1 MARAILLALLF
12 LLSWILY
19 LDRAAISTAK
29 DLVAGDLGLS
39 NDAVGIVFGAFALGY
54 AVAQIPSG
62 WFADRFGPRV
72 ALAAVVAGWSVFTSL
87 TGFARGFASLVAI
100 RFLFGV
106 AEAGAFPGSARAF
119 FNWLPA
125 AQHGRANG
133 LIFSGSRLGAALSFP
148 ILAWVLDAFGWRGAF
163 LFLGVPGVLWAL
175 VWLAWFR
182 DQPPWKVDRLPAAV
196 DDTRLGQVFRSRPML
211 LAMGQYFAG
220 NFTFFICL
228 SWMHPYLMSHYHLT
242 RERAAWFSMIV
253 LLIGATAQWVAGFMV
268 DRLYRSPLR
277 AHSRRIPAMAGFIL
291 SAAALAAIRLA
302 ASPEAS
308 VACFA
313 IATFGAEMTV
323 SPSWAFC
330 IDLGGKKS
338 GTVSGAM
345 NMIGNFG
352 SFVSAS
358 LFPVM
363 NRWTGDATAYFLV
376 AAALNVLA
384 GTAWLRMSAPRRT
397 S

>member
-1 MARAILLALLF
+1 MERLH
-12 LLSWILY
+12 
-19 LDRAAISTAK
+19 
-29 DLVAGDLGLS
+29 
-39 NDAVGIVFGAFALGY
+39 FAHR
-54 AVAQIPSG
+54 I
-62 WFADRFGPRV
+62 RPRLRV
-72 ALAAVVAGWSVFTSL
+72 
-87 TGFARGFASLVAI
+87 
-100 RFLFGV
+100 
-106 AEAGAFPGSARAF
+106 
-119 FNWLPA
+119 
-125 AQHGRANG
+125 NG

-148 ILAWVLDAFGWRGAF
+148 ILAWVLDALGWRGAF

-182 DQPPWKVDRLPAAV
+182 DQPPWKVDRPPAAV
-196 DDTRLGQVFRSRPML
+196 DDTRLGQVFRSCPML
-211 LAMGQYFAG
+211 LAMGQYFAS

-253 LLIGATAQWVAGFMV
+253 LLIGATAQWAAGFLV

-277 AHSRRIPAMAGFIL
+277 PHSRRIPAMAGFLL
-291 SAAALAAIRLA
+291 SAAALAAIRLT

-313 IATFGAEMTV
+313 IATFGAEMTI

-352 SFVSAS
+352 SFASAS

-363 NRWTGDATAYFLV
+363 NRWTGDATAYFFV
-376 AAALNVLA
+376 AAALNLLA
-384 GTAWLRMSAPRRT
+384 GALWLRMRT
-397 S
+397 PERAS